1 MAQNLEPD
9 AIGELHVPVL
19 LDDVLNLLAPAF
31 TGRETAWMVDAT
43 LGMGGHTEAV
53 LETFPNVH
61 VIGIDRDPQAIELAS
76 TRLARFSDRFQAV
89 QETYDHIDEVVA
101 GQGLSNVD
109 AILMDLGVSSLQ
121 LDDDERGFSYSR
133 PAPLDMRMN
142 QSAGITAAEI
152 LAQWDEAE
160 IARIL
165 RVYGEERFAKRIA
178 ARIVEARKTA
188 PITDSVALAELVRDA
203 IPAATRRSGGHPA
216 KRTFQAMRIAV
227 NDELTILETAIP
239 RALASLRVGGRLVV
253 EAYQSLEDRIVKSIF
268 KQGSE
273 VDTPL
278 DLPVLPEDVEEPA
291 LKLVTRK
298 AIQADES
305 AIAKNPRSQSVRL
318 RAAEINKPYQPQTP
332 RRSR

>member
-1 MAQNLEPD
+1 MAQDLEPD
-9 AIGELHVPVL
+9 AIGDLHVPVL

-31 TGRETAWMVDAT
+31 TGRETAWMVDGT

-53 LETFPNVH
+53 LEAFPNVR
-61 VIGIDRDPQAIELAS
+61 VIGIDRDPQAIRLAS
-76 TRLARFSDRFQAV
+76 KRLEKFGDCFVAV

-101 GQGLSNVD
+101 GQGLESVD

-142 QSAGITAAEI
+142 QSAGLTAADI
-152 LAQWDEAE
+152 LAEWNESE

-178 ARIVEARKTA
+178 TRIVEARKTA
-188 PITDSVALAELVRDA
+188 PIADSVELAELVRDA

-216 KRTFQAMRIAV
+216 KRTFQALRIAV

-239 RALASLRVGGRLVV
+239 VALSTLRVGGRLVV

-273 VDTPL
+273 VDAPL
-278 DLPVLPEDVEEPA
+278 DLPILPEDVEEPA
-291 LKLVTRK
+291 LKLITRR
-298 AIQADES
+298 AIQADED
-305 AIAKNPRSQSVRL
+305 AIVDNPRSQSVRL
-318 RAAEINKPYQPQTP
+318 RAVEINKPYQPQTP
-332 RRSR
+332 RSSR

>member
-152 LAQWDEAE
+152 SPSGMKLNCSHPACT
-160 IARIL
+160 
-165 RVYGEERFAKRIA
+165 AKNGSRGSPPA
-178 ARIVEARKTA
+178 SWARKTA
-188 PITDSVALAELVRDA
+188 PI
-203 IPAATRRSGGHPA
+203 
-216 KRTFQAMRIAV
+216 RI
-227 NDELTILETAIP
+227 
-239 RALASLRVGGRLVV
+239 
-253 EAYQSLEDRIVKSIF
+253 Q
-268 KQGSE
+268 
-273 VDTPL
+273 
-278 DLPVLPEDVEEPA
+278 
-291 LKLVTRK
+291 
-298 AIQADES
+298 
-305 AIAKNPRSQSVRL
+305 
-318 RAAEINKPYQPQTP
+318 
-332 RRSR
+332 

>member
-1 MAQNLEPD
+1 M
-9 AIGELHVPVL
+9 
-19 LDDVLNLLAPAF
+19 
-31 TGRETAWMVDAT
+31 
-43 LGMGGHTEAV
+43 
-53 LETFPNVH
+53 H

-109 AILMDLGVSSLQ
+109 AILLDLGVSSLQ

-165 RVYGEERFAKRIA
+165 RVYGEERFAKPSPPTSWKP
-178 ARIVEARKTA
+178 ARLH
-188 PITDSVALAELVRDA
+188 PHGWYLAELVRDA

-216 KRTFQAMRIAV
+216 KRTFQALRIAV

-291 LKLVTRK
+291 LKLIT
-298 AIQADES
+298 Q
-305 AIAKNPRSQSVRL
+305 RSKLTV
-318 RAAEINKPYQPQTP
+318 
-332 RRSR
+332 RSRRILAPSPCACGAK